1 MALIQCSEC
10 GQQVSDKATI
20 CPKCGAPIMGV
31 PISNKSENERE
42 IFVKLGYVFS
52 ITSYFIFPFIFGVF
66 GFALGVINLIRKEE
80 LHGIIQIML
89 AVFALVVEFS
99 DEI

>member
-10 GQQVSDKATI
+10 GQQVSDKATL
-20 CPKCGAPIMGV
+20 CPKCGAPLMGV
-31 PISNKSENERE
+31 PILQKSDNDKEV
-42 IFVKLGYVFS
+42 FVKLGYVFS
-52 ITSYFIFPFIFGVF
+52 ITSYFIFPFIFGIF

-89 AVFALVVEFS
+89 SVFALVIEFS

>member
-10 GQQVSDKATI
+10 GQQVSDKATL
-20 CPKCGAPIMGV
+20 CPKCGAPLMGV
-31 PISNKSENERE
+31 PISQSSDNDKEV
-42 IFVKLGYVFS
+42 FVKLGYVFS
-52 ITSYFIFPFIFGVF
+52 ITSYFIFPFIFGIF

-89 AVFALVVEFS
+89 SVFALVIEFS

>member
-10 GQQVSDKATI
+10 GRQVSDKATL
-20 CPKCGAPIMGV
+20 CPKCGAPLMGV
-31 PISNKSENERE
+31 PISQKSDNDRE
-42 IFVKLGYVFS
+42 VFVKLGYVFS
-52 ITSYFIFPFIFGVF
+52 ITSYFIFPFILGIF

-89 AVFALVVEFS
+89 SVFALVIEFS
-99 DEI
+99 DEM